1 MEDNVPGY
9 RCPLSSMN
17 FRRLIY
23 KQLYQRSWEH
33 EGLSRLNRVIFGLIC
48 LSVFLVIIET
58 EKPFYRDH
66 KQIFQTIDFLVG
78 ICFAVEYG
86 LRVWSAGERKAY
98 RGVIGRVKYMLTPYA
113 LIDLLV
119 IVPFFITSSS
129 NIFIAR
135 FIRLFRILAIAKAA
149 RYSQAFD
156 LVREALH
163 SRRHEL
169 IFSLILT
176 CLVLVSAS
184 TVMWVVEPDEEFRSI
199 PRALW
204 WGIMTLTTV
213 GYGNVCP
220 QTILGKVISG
230 ITALCGIGLIAMPA
244 GILAAAFGD
253 AINRHKRK
261 MEQRRWGRISRRKRV
276 KLLRQQRQNATGHIY
291 AGHDDSEDDHDSE
304 EHDDEHEIAFSNLPR
319 SLSRAGRPVSMNAAN
334 REMEVVCEHCGHD
347 KFAVRPRLG
356 TAYGSYQHAAVDND
370 FDEEMLEDFS
380 PTGPHSMWK
389 PPTPAAVSAH
399 NPDFLERVVKDRT
412 TLMHIIEKS
421 AKPTHRG

>member
-1 MEDNVPGY
+1 MKDNMRFH
-9 RCPLSSMN
+9 RCALSPMTL
-17 FRRLIY
+17 RRLIY

-58 EKPFYRDH
+58 EKPFYHAYRNV
-66 KQIFQTIDFLVG
+66 FEAIDFTVG
-78 ICFAVEYG
+78 VCFAIEYA

-98 RGVIGRVKYMLTPYA
+98 RGFIGRLKYMVTPYA

-135 FIRLFRILAIAKAA
+135 FIRLFRILAIAKVA

-156 LVREALH
+156 LVREAVH

-169 IFSLILT
+169 IFSLVLT
-176 CLVLVSAS
+176 CIVLVAAS

-213 GYGNVCP
+213 GYGDVCP
-220 QTILGKVISG
+220 QTIAGKVISG
-230 ITALCGIGLIAMPA
+230 VTALCGIGLIAMPA
-244 GILAAAFGD
+244 GILAAAFSD

-261 MEQRRWGRISRRKRV
+261 MEKRRWGRMSRNKRV
-276 KLLRQQRQNATGHIY
+276 KLLRQQRQKASGGTNMDH
-291 AGHDDSEDDHDSE
+291 HDEHEE
-304 EHDDEHEIAFSNLPR
+304 EHDDHFEHEELENVYAR
-319 SLSRAGRPVSMNAAN
+319 QSLTGHHLALHAN
-334 REMEVVCEHCGHD
+334 SGEMEVVCEHCGHD
-347 KFAVRPRLG
+347 KFAIRPRLG
-356 TAYGSYQHAAVDND
+356 TANSAYQEDHE
-370 FDEEMLEDFS
+370 FDDEMLEDFS
-380 PTGPHSMWK
+380 PTGPHNVYKAPK
-389 PPTPAAVSAH
+389 PSAVSTH

-412 TLMHIIEKS
+412 ALMHIIERSVRNK
-421 AKPTHRG
+421 

>member
-1 MEDNVPGY
+1 MCLFHRV
-9 RCPLSSMN
+9 PLSSMT

-33 EGLSRLNRVIFGLIC
+33 EGLSRLNRVIFGLI
-48 LSVFLVIIET
+48 LVSVFLVIIET
-58 EKPFYRDH
+58 EKPFYHAHR
-66 KQIFQTIDFLVG
+66 QLFQTIDFLVG

-98 RGVIGRVKYMLTPYA
+98 RGIVGRLKYMMTPYA

-135 FIRLFRILAIAKAA
+135 SIRLFRILAIAKAA

-213 GYGNVCP
+213 GYGDVCP

-230 ITALCGIGLIAMPA
+230 VTALCGIGLIAMPA

-261 MEQRRWGRISRRKRV
+261 MEQRRWGRISRRKRIN
-276 KLLRQQRQNATGHIY
+276 LLRQQRQSATGHHHEIDY
-291 AGHDDSEDDHDSE
+291 HEDSD
-304 EHDDEHEIAFSNLPR
+304 EHDDDFHDDQEPQEAAFSKP
-319 SLSRAGRPVSMNAAN
+319 SRGARHLAMRGVNGGD
-334 REMEVVCEHCGHD
+334 MEVVCEHCGHD
-347 KFAVRPRLG
+347 KFAVRPRIG
-356 TAYGSYQHAAVDND
+356 TGYGAYEHAADD
-370 FDEEMLEDFS
+370 TFDDEMLEDFS
-380 PTGPHSMWK
+380 PTGPHSVWK
-389 PPTPAAVSAH
+389 APTPANVSSH

-412 TLMHIIEKS
+412 TLMHIIERS
-421 AKPTHRG
+421 ASRK